1 MGKLWENSSPTS
13 SLRYDLP
20 ALMMTASKITKNGD
34 TWSDLFNDTLALEA
48 HRGLTDGSVDVIGS
62 EGIFTFPYQVQHI
75 NREAIE

>member
-1 MGKLWENSSPTS
+1 MGVGTL
-13 SLRYDLP
+13 
-20 ALMMTASKITKNGD
+20 SKTTFSED

-48 HRGLTDGSVDVIGS
+48 HRGLTDGSVDLIGS